1 MLKNLKNSL
10 SILILIGIFGIVNVN
25 TYIPYLYFLLL
36 FIILCFIIGMLIWC
50 KKNKKYPFYI
60 FLLIPLF
67 SLSSYAQ
74 TPDLCSNII
83 NADLG
88 ECPALEKINNNIQQ
102 TYLELGSQNTA
113 ISSVIRNL
121 VFLEGKYNPSEVTYD
136 QATFDKVGQ
145 VIDMCKK
152 VDLINDCP
160 NAIDKCLEAQN
171 CHNHIAEIKN
181 RTTAEIPSFN
191 ELLAIR
197 KNNCAICTLGCIFI
211 GAAGEV
217 VEKSYQSFETK
228 ALKILAIAFL
238 FWIAIQTLTLFS
250 QWGLGKNVEFLQNLI
265 KQSFLVIIT
274 AILLSVGISS
284 IFKYALSPLVNVTT
298 IIANKIITSGL
309 TSFNSNP
316 SLINLQEDFA
326 TKLGLPQADEGYCS
340 YCSPDNT
347 IPACPSTS
355 SFNYALSYKS
365 IDRLICMICRLNRS
379 FDPYQVLGSQL
390 IAYTTMPKGRQE
402 EKTTEIAGA
411 TFEFPEPV
419 GYFILGCA
427 FALTFWYLQIRIGLE
442 LIHIFF
448 KFVLVTILMPFFIL
462 LFAFKSTRSYTKK
475 GWNLFVLAL
484 FEIISLSIS
493 ILLVLVLMLCVIPT
507 QNVINNLATLLNNSG
522 NSPTMEEIYQ
532 TLVTTGDN
540 SIETS
545 SIAIILVSLFLI
557 ASIASVIIGYVQN
570 IAKAIMS
577 ININLS
583 SLSNSLLDLATT
595 SSRQVQNFFN
605 LIKK

>member
-1 MLKNLKNSL
+1 
-10 SILILIGIFGIVNVN
+10 
-25 TYIPYLYFLLL
+25 
-36 FIILCFIIGMLIWC
+36 
-50 KKNKKYPFYI
+50 
-60 FLLIPLF
+60 
-67 SLSSYAQ
+67 
-74 TPDLCSNII
+74 
-83 NADLG
+83 
-88 ECPALEKINNNIQQ
+88 
-102 TYLELGSQNTA
+102 
-113 ISSVIRNL
+113 
-121 VFLEGKYNPSEVTYD
+121 
-136 QATFDKVGQ
+136 
-145 VIDMCKK
+145 
-152 VDLINDCP
+152 
-160 NAIDKCLEAQN
+160 
-171 CHNHIAEIKN
+171 
-181 RTTAEIPSFN
+181 
-191 ELLAIR
+191 
-197 KNNCAICTLGCIFI
+197 
-211 GAAGEV
+211 
-217 VEKSYQSFETK
+217 
-228 ALKILAIAFL
+228 
-238 FWIAIQTLTLFS
+238 
-250 QWGLGKNVEFLQNLI
+250 
-265 KQSFLVIIT
+265 
-274 AILLSVGISS
+274 
-284 IFKYALSPLVNVTT
+284 
-298 IIANKIITSGL
+298 
-309 TSFNSNP
+309 
-316 SLINLQEDFA
+316 
-326 TKLGLPQADEGYCS
+326 
-340 YCSPDNT
+340 
-347 IPACPSTS
+347 
-355 SFNYALSYKS
+355 
-365 IDRLICMICRLNRS
+365 
-379 FDPYQVLGSQL
+379 
-390 IAYTTMPKGRQE
+390 MPKGRQE

-522 NSPTMEEIYQ
+522 NSATMEKIYQ
-532 TLVTTGDN
+532 TIIQSNQTLVSDN